1 MRSHGSGRTF
11 RRVLGVAV
19 AVSGGMM
26 VASCGGGGVPTPGP
40 PAPEGIQEGLTRE
53 WVYNPF
59 DSETWVEAFDRAAN
73 DRRFRRRAEPRRP
86 PSELA
91 SLLGAAARMDVG
103 VTPEAVRIEREGLT
117 TVEVPLDGGTTFL
130 EEEGSGVRVVGMW
143 HDNAIRLTW
152 DFGGGRTVL
161 ETWRLAET
169 GERVVIERAV
179 DIPGPGA
186 MQVTFV
192 QVYDRDR
199 SAPDPGGDA

>member
-1 MRSHGSGRTF
+1 MRGRGPGRTT

-19 AVSGGMM
+19 AMSGGIV
-26 VASCGGGGVPTPGP
+26 VASCGGRGVPTPGP
-40 PAPEGIQEGLTRE
+40 PAPEEIQEGLTRE

-59 DSETWVEAFDRAAN
+59 DSETLAEALDRAAN
-73 DRRFRRRAEPRRP
+73 DRHFGRRAEPRRP

-91 SLLGAAARMDVG
+91 SLLGVAARMDLG
-103 VTPEAVRIEREGLT
+103 VTPEAVRIERQGLN

-143 HDNAIRLTW
+143 HDDAIRLTW

-179 DIPGPGA
+179 DIPGPRA

-199 SAPDPGGDA
+199 PAPDPGGDA